1 MANQTI
7 INGNVYGEPNQEIII
22 TPVYDSGIKIAD
34 ITING
39 VDYPL
44 YIPDQNSQNGG
55 NNS

>member
-1 MANQTI
+1 MGQI
-7 INGNVYGEPNQEIII
+7 VVNGDVYGETNQEIII

-34 ITING
+34 ITIDG